1 MQEVGVAANST
12 VLTFESC
19 SATRCW
25 RDPRFAPWR
34 QADQETTLEAL
45 DAAQKSQLEADSGRG
60 NTRRVSIEERLAAAR
75 RKSAEV
81 TRPNL
86 QFPEMLPKPR
96 PLPQYGHPPDA
107 YVDQMS
113 TPNKLSKPNEDD
125 NSDPEDYQPES
136 SKGSP
141 DSTRKMRRAQLAQQR
156 IREQTHLSA
165 DESSPA
171 GARSGKRSDPS
182 PSFARAMLHMGRGK
196 SKVVAKDSED
206 APTSLFSGDSPP
218 GPPSSPTRR
227 RRRLAPQG
235 EGLMWSLRWNENR
248 YGSTSGAAR
257 YCARL
262 PASYLAGQEYRIPRE
277 EVSQDMWGA
286 QSRTDEGLSDRMHCF
301 FHFEPASVVVD
312 PCTSDRIGS

>member
-12 VLTFESC
+12 VLTLRELLSN
-19 SATRCW
+19 AVDAGA
-25 RDPRFAPWR
+25 DPRFAPWR

-141 DSTRKMRRAQLAQQR
+141 DSTRKMRRAQLAQRR
-156 IREQTHLSA
+156 IRSRLISLLTSHLLLGPEVASVPTHLLHSPERCSTWAAENRKWWPRIPRTPLHRCSA
-165 DESSPA
+165 
-171 GARSGKRSDPS
+171 GT
-182 PSFARAMLHMGRGK
+182 LHLDYELCRQGEGE
-196 SKVVAKDSED
+196 A
-206 APTSLFSGDSPP
+206 
-218 GPPSSPTRR
+218 
-227 RRRLAPQG
+227 LAPQG

-248 YGSTSGAAR
+248 YGSTSR
-257 YCARL
+257 CCQVLCAF
-262 PASYLAGQEYRIPRE
+262 ASVLSCWTRISHPKRG
-277 EVSQDMWGA
+277 S
-286 QSRTDEGLSDRMHCF
+286 QSRY
-301 FHFEPASVVVD
+301 V
-312 PCTSDRIGS
+312 GSSIQN